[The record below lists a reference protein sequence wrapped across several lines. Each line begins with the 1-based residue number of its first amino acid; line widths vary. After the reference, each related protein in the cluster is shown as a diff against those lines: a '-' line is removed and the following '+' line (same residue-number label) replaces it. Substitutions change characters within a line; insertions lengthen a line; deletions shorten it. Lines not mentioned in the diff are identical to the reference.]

1 MWEILL
7 RRIKNFL
14 EVAQLIGTA
23 ILRVQCLICLGELL
37 SVRSVVLGQAITTM
51 SFSNQLQYC
60 FSNLGTFFTFKI
72 KFNIFIFFD
81 FEVVEILI

>member
-7 RRIKNFL
+7 RRIQNFL
-14 EVAQLIGTA
+14 EVAQLVGTA
-23 ILRVQCLICLGELL
+23 ILRVQCLVCLGELL
-37 SVRSVVLGQAITTM
+37 SVRSVVRGQAVTTM
-51 SFSNQLQYC
+51 SFFYQFQYC